1 MQVTTR
7 PFLLRSGHMKLTVLL
22 EPDEDSGFSALCP
35 ELDVASQGDTEDEAA
50 ENLREAVDLLLE
62 TAPRE
67 EIQRRYRPGV
77 SIRSMEVEY
86 A

>member
-1 MQVTTR
+1 
-7 PFLLRSGHMKLTVLL
+7 MKLTVLL
-22 EPDEDSGFSALCP
+22 EPDEEGGFTALCP

-50 ENLREAVDLLLE
+50 DNLREAVDLLLE
-62 TAPRE
+62 TAQRE

-77 SIRSMEVEY
+77 KVRSMEVEY

>member
-1 MQVTTR
+1 
-7 PFLLRSGHMKLTVLL
+7 MKRTVLL
-22 EPDEDSGFSALCP
+22 EPDEEGGFTALCP

-50 ENLREAVDLLLE
+50 DNLREAVDLLLE
-62 TAPRE
+62 TAQRE

-77 SIRSMEVEY
+77 KIRSMEVEY

>member
-1 MQVTTR
+1 
-7 PFLLRSGHMKLTVLL
+7 MKLTVLL
-22 EPDEDSGFSALCP
+22 EPDEEGGFTALCP

-50 ENLREAVDLLLE
+50 DNLREAVDLLLE
-62 TAPRE
+62 TAQRE

-77 SIRSMEVEY
+77 KIRSMEVEY

>member
-1 MQVTTR
+1 
-7 PFLLRSGHMKLTVLL
+7 MKLTLLL
-22 EPDEDSGFSALCP
+22 EPAEEGGFCALCP
-35 ELDVASQGDTEDEAA
+35 ELDVASQGETEAEAA
-50 ENLREAVDLLLE
+50 EMLREAVELLLE

-77 SIRSMEVEY
+77 KVETFEV

>member
-1 MQVTTR
+1 
-7 PFLLRSGHMKLTVLL
+7 MKLTVLL
-22 EPDEDSGFSALCP
+22 EPDEEGGFTALCP

-50 ENLREAVDLLLE
+50 DNLREAVDLLLE
-62 TAPRE
+62 TAQRE

-77 SIRSMEVEY
+77 RVRSMEVEY

>member
-1 MQVTTR
+1 
-7 PFLLRSGHMKLTVLL
+7 MKLTVML
-22 EPDEDSGFSALCP
+22 EPDEEGGYTALCP

-50 ENLREAVDLLLE
+50 DNLREAIDLLLE
-62 TAPRE
+62 TAPKA

-77 SIRSMEVEY
+77 TVRTMEVTY

>member
-1 MQVTTR
+1 
-7 PFLLRSGHMKLTVLL
+7 MKLTVLL
-22 EPDEDSGFSALCP
+22 DPDEEGGFTALCP

-50 ENLREAVDLLLE
+50 DNLREAVDLLLE
-62 TAPRE
+62 TAQRE

-77 SIRSMEVEY
+77 KIRSMEVEY

>member
-1 MQVTTR
+1 
-7 PFLLRSGHMKLTVLL
+7 MKLTVLL
-22 EPDEDSGFSALCP
+22 EPDGEGGFTALCP

-50 ENLREAVDLLLE
+50 DNLREAVDLLLE
-62 TAPRE
+62 TAQRE

-77 SIRSMEVEY
+77 KVRSMEVEY